1 MRRTLLFA
9 EGLGTGAGLLL
20 MITAALLFS
29 RSRAVSATMH
39 RRSELRRLG
48 RSPWT
53 GEPRADYLEQYRAAG
68 L

>member
-9 EGLGTGAGLLL
+9 EGVGTGAGLLL
-20 MITAALLFS
+20 MITAALLLS
-29 RSRAVSATMH
+29 RSRSVSATLH
-39 RRSELRRLG
+39 RMSESRRLG

-53 GEPRADYLEQYRAAG
+53 GTPPADYLEQCRVAG